1 MTTLLLCSASGA
13 PGATVTALG
22 LTLTWPRHVLL
33 VDADR
38 TPSQAVLAGYLR
50 GASAHN
56 LGLPGVLQAHRE
68 RHDMLDAIVA
78 QSIPLPEPP
87 SPGAAPSPGAPGAP
101 DEGGPIVRRFVPGFA
116 NLGSIDVF
124 GGIWRDFGLALQ
136 RGTFDTIVD
145 AGRVGHRGLP
155 TDLAE
160 TSDRIGVVCRSSL
173 VSLAALRLYLAPLL
187 EQLPPDRVG
196 LVLVGQGR
204 PYRAK
209 EVEEQFGVGV
219 LAEIAWEP
227 SGAADL
233 AEGQTLPKRWRR
245 QALATSYA
253 AASRRIIAL
262 TEAERQRI
270 GAPTS
275 RIGEEVPVP

>member
-22 LTLTWPRHVLL
+22 LTLTWPRHVML

-68 RHDMLDAIVA
+68 RRDLLDAIVA

-87 SPGAAPSPGAPGAP
+87 SPVAP
-101 DEGGPIVRRFVPGFA
+101 DAGGPIVRRFVPGFA

-136 RGTFDTIVD
+136 RGTFDTVVD
-145 AGRVGHRGLP
+145 AGRIGHRGLP

-160 TSDRIGVVCRSSL
+160 AADRIGVVCRSSL
-173 VSLAALRLYLAPLL
+173 VSLAALRLYLGPLL
-187 EQLPPDRVG
+187 EQVQPDRVG
-196 LVLVGQGR
+196 LVLVGPGR

-233 AEGQTLPKRWRR
+233 AEGQPLTKRWRR

-253 AASRRIIAL
+253 AASRRIVTL
-262 TEAERQRI
+262 SEAERQRI
-270 GAPTS
+270 GAPTG
-275 RIGEEVPVP
+275 RVEEVSA

>member
-1 MTTLLLCSASGA
+1 MTTLLLASASGA
-13 PGATVTALG
+13 LGVTVTALG

-50 GASAHN
+50 GASSHN

-68 RHDMLDAIVA
+68 RLDMLDAIVA

-87 SPGAAPSPGAPGAP
+87 AVGAPAA
-101 DEGGPIVRRFVPGFA
+101 GGVPVVRRFVPGFA

-145 AGRVGHRGLP
+145 AGRIGHRGLP
-155 TDLAE
+155 SDLAE
-160 TSDRIGVVCRSSL
+160 TSDRIGVVCRTSL
-173 VSLAALRLYLAPLL
+173 VSLAALRLYLGPLL
-187 EQLPPDRVG
+187 EQVPADRVG
-196 LVLVGQGR
+196 LVLVGPGR

-219 LAEIAWEP
+219 LTEIAWAP
-227 SGAADL
+227 SAAADL
-233 AEGQTLPKRWRR
+233 ADGQPLPRRWRR
-245 QALATSYA
+245 QALAQSYA
-253 AASRRIIAL
+253 AASARVIGAV
-262 TEAERQRI
+262 EAERQRI

-275 RIGEEVPVP
+275 RVGEEVLTP